1 MHSKLIV
8 QFEMKSI
15 MVIKFNIGV
24 FVFAEKIQV
33 IKLGHHS
40 KEQQISTERNWQVHV
55 KKITAVKELR
65 KFAYL

>member
-1 MHSKLIV
+1 
-8 QFEMKSI
+8 MKPI

-24 FVFAEKIQV
+24 FIFAEKIQV

-40 KEQQISTERNWQVHV
+40 KEQQISTERNCQVHV